1 MNNLVYK
8 RMCTGS
14 CLGCREGEERG
25 DLGWKGHQWHLRNGP
40 ECHNKDM
47 LVFEYEEEELSN
59 ILISKKSDMTV
70 SER

>member
-8 RMCTGS
+8 QCAWTAAWGA
-14 CLGCREGEERG
+14 EKEERA

-40 ECHNKDM
+40 ECHNKDI

-59 ILISKKSDMTV
+59 ILKKSDMTV